1 MNLIDWL
8 KTNVGTEQG
17 SFVSAKEMYCLYISD
32 TERTAQVS
40 EDLFFKEIEPIMFGL
55 NMKPGKVRGR
65 RAGRGYE
72 GQRLLGSTFPR
83 RATTPIPQRGTGDF

>member
-72 GQRLLGSTFPR
+72 GIVLRRGS
-83 RATTPIPQRGTGDF
+83 IPSKDNVC